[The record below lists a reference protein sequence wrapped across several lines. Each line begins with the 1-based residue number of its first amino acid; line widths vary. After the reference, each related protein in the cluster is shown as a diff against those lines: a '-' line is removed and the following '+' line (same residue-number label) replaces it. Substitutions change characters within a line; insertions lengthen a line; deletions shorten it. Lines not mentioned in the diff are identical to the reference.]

1 MNFRAIQGIMPLPF
15 LAVGGLLF
23 LTGPSPPDVVVLSSV
38 NNYPTTTVHVE
49 PTTTT
54 AETTTTVATT
64 IPVTNPVTVPTSV
77 VPTSVVP
84 TTIERKVTICHL
96 PPGNPPNFQIIEIG
110 ISALPAHLAHGDIF
124 PVPDSG
130 ICVEPTQQTTIPA
143 TTTTIDRCP
152 PEDEPCTP
160 GQQTTIPGTTTT
172 LPGTTTSS
180 TITSTLPGTTTLPG
194 STTLPPPIVDSFD
207 IGAAASV
214 CTNDVP
220 FIELTFGNEP
230 QFNGLVGTI
239 TFTTLDGDFI
249 ETVPVTYQANTTIRL
264 VFPGASFDPVTGE
277 ATDWPGW
284 RLNEFGFWVT
294 DPTDAEFRD
303 GIVVTASLPIPV
315 GGLGQSLPRQVP
327 GSTVTAS
334 TTVTYP
340 PETAACASPT
350 GPFPA
355 GTPQSALPTIPG
367 SLPNTG
373 VQTTGIL
380 FLITGIVVG
389 LGNAA
394 IQISRKRT

>member
-1 MNFRAIQGIMPLPF
+1 MSYRALQAVLPAPF
-15 LAVGGLLF
+15 LLAGGLL
-23 LTGPSPPDVVVLSSV
+23 LLVGPSPPDPDVVVVQSD
-38 NNYPTTTVHVE
+38 YTH

-54 AETTTTVATT
+54 TTTTLPATTTT
-64 IPVTNPVTVPTSV
+64 IPVTNPVT

-96 PPGNPPNFQIIEIG
+96 PPGNPPNFQIIDIG
-110 ISALPAHLAHGDIF
+110 ESALAAHLAHGDIF
-124 PVPDSG
+124 PVPVGG
-130 ICVEPTQQTTIPA
+130 ICFTPPTTTLPA
-143 TTTTIDRCP
+143 TTTTVDRCP

-172 LPGTTTSS
+172 TTFSTTSVPS
-180 TITSTLPGTTTLPG
+180 TTSTSPSSTLPSSTTTVPG
-194 STTLPPPIVDSFD
+194 VTTTTIPAVVDSFD

-249 ETVPVTYQANTTIRL
+249 ETIEVTYQANTTVRV

-294 DPTDAEFRD
+294 DPSDAEFRD
-303 GIVVTASLPIPV
+303 GLVVIAELPAPA
-315 GGLGQSLPRQVP
+315 GTLGQSLRPIFQQV
-327 GSTVTAS
+327 SAS

-340 PETAACASPT
+340 PETAACASPE
-350 GPFPA
+350 GPFPP
-355 GTPQSALPTIPG
+355 GTPGQPFSNAPR
-367 SLPNTG
+367 
-373 VQTTGIL
+373 GIL
-380 FLITGIVVG
+380 PATGAQALGTLLLLAGIAVGIGNSVV
-389 LGNAA
+389 
-394 IQISRKRT
+394 QIGRKRS